1 MIDIDY
7 APAVFAAIIALVVL
21 LPSIYGLFFVDSY
34 RLWEK
39 KDQAGD
45 NDDNPFK

>member
-7 APAVFAAIIALVVL
+7 APAVFAVIISLVVL
-21 LPSIYGLFFVDSY
+21 LPSIYGLFLVDSY

-39 KDQAGD
+39 KDTGA